1 VEFAIRCPSQVVF
14 GWGRIGQLPKL
25 TSGLGRRP
33 LLVTGRSALRASG
46 RLGGILDALSSSGAA
61 VALFDQVEAEPSLDA
76 VLRGI
81 EAARAHEADLVVAI
95 GGGSALDV
103 GKAIAAVA
111 HADGD
116 LAEFH
121 AGREVIGPALPIVA
135 VPTTSGTGAEVTPNS
150 VLTDRG
156 AGVKAS
162 IRGSGLI
169 PRVAIVDPE
178 LTVSLPPK
186 ETAHTGLDA
195 FTQAMEAFISTGAN
209 PYSDALALEA
219 IRATGTWLR
228 QVVADGHD
236 REARTQMAMGSLLA
250 GLALASARL
259 GLVHGLAHPVG
270 ARYALAHGLVCAL
283 FLPGVL
289 AFNEPAASAKYAAV
303 ARALGLDSPEAL
315 VPWVSALCSD
325 LGAATPLAE
334 FGATEA
340 DIADLV
346 GPTLAA
352 GSTAYNPRKPT
363 ADDVRELLQRA
374 IRGQGPGGGA

>member
-1 VEFAIRCPSQVVF
+1 MEFAIRCPNQVVF
-14 GWGRIGQLPKL
+14 GWGMIDQLPKF

-33 LLVTGRSALRASG
+33 LMVTGRSALRASG
-46 RLGGILDALSSSGAA
+46 RLDDILGALSASGAV
-61 VALFDQVEAEPSLDA
+61 VALFDQVEAEPSLDT

-81 EAARAHEADLVVAI
+81 ETARVHEADVVVAI

-111 HADGD
+111 YADGE

-121 AGREVIGPALPIVA
+121 AGREVTGRSLPIVA
-135 VPTTSGTGAEVTPNS
+135 APTTSGTGAEVTPNS
-150 VLTDRG
+150 VLTDRM

-162 IRGSGLI
+162 IRGAGLI

-186 ETAHTGLDA
+186 ETAYTGLDA
-195 FTQAMEAFISTGAN
+195 FTQALEAFISTGAS

-219 IRATGTWLR
+219 IRATGSWLR
-228 QVVADGHD
+228 EAVAAGRN
-236 REARTQMAMGSLLA
+236 REARTQMALGSLLA

-270 ARYALAHGLVCAL
+270 ARYALPHGLVCGR
-283 FLPGVL
+283 FLPAVL
-289 AFNEPAASAKYAAV
+289 AFNQAAAAPRYHR
-303 ARALGLDSPEAL
+303 AAQALGLESGTAL
-315 VPWVSALCSD
+315 VPWVTTLCED
-325 LGAATPLAE
+325 LGASMPLSTV
-334 FGATEA
+334 GASEA
-340 DIADLV
+340 DIDALV
-346 GPTLAA
+346 DPVLSA

-363 ADDVRELLQRA
+363 AGDVRELLRQA
-374 IRGQGPGGGA
+374 IDGERPRGQA